1 MNLYIIRHAIAVE
14 STDSYSEEDDL
25 QRPLTDKGR
34 DRMRKIVQGLWELDV
49 QPGLVLTSPATRTM
63 DTARIVGSRLGV
75 KKDKVIATDHL
86 LPNGYADELIKEIN
100 EKYAEVESLA
110 LVGHEPYL
118 SGLISVLLSGGADM
132 SIILKKGGVCHLSL
146 DTLQYGKCA
155 TLHWLM
161 APAQLVYIGE
171 NS

>member
-14 STDSYSEEDDL
+14 SNASDSEEDDL

-34 DRMRKIVQGLWELDV
+34 DRMRKIAQGLWELDV
-49 QPGLVLTSPATRTM
+49 QPGVILTSPATRTM

-75 KKDKVIATDHL
+75 KKDKVIASDHL
-86 LPNGYADELIKEIN
+86 LPNGNAAELVREIH
-100 EKYAEVESLA
+100 EKYADVDTLA
-110 LVGHEPYL
+110 IVGHEPYL
-118 SGLISVLLSGGADM
+118 SGLISSLLSGSTDM
-132 SIILKKGGVCHLSL
+132 SLVLKKGGVCHLSL